1 MLSIILPC
9 YNEQDNLEFLFKS
22 LDPVVLAHQDL
33 EVLLVNN
40 GSTDNSAAVFEKELA
55 KRDRSIF
62 KVVTVEKNIGYGYGI
77 LSGLRAAKGHILSVT
92 HADRQ
97 TDPMD
102 VLKALEIYKKHCHPS
117 VHPPKADTQDD
128 KEANCHQEGYCH
140 AEALEGKGGNDENS
154 HPEPFCHPEGACP
167 EALEG
172 KGDKSL
178 LVKGYR
184 KNRRPMEAFFSW
196 GMGVLSS
203 LALGTRLTEINAQ
216 PKLFSKTFFDSIEK
230 DAPHDFSLDLYF
242 LYHAKK
248 KGQIID
254 FPVYFAKRVAGEAKG
269 GSGSSWKVR
278 FKLMKRIFKYIFE
291 LRNKVKAT

>member
-9 YNEQDNLEFLFKS
+9 YNEQDNLEFLFNS
-22 LDPVVLAHQDL
+22 LDPVAAAHQDL
-33 EVLLVNN
+33 EIILVNN
-40 GSTDNSAAVFEKELA
+40 GSTDNSLTVFEQEIA
-55 KRDRSIF
+55 KRNSAIF

-77 LSGLRAAKGHILSVT
+77 LTGLRAAKGDILSVT

-102 VLKALEIYKKHCHPS
+102 VLKALDLFHKNLHSETS
-117 VHPPKADTQDD
+117 
-128 KEANCHQEGYCH
+128 EG
-140 AEALEGKGGNDENS
+140 
-154 HPEPFCHPEGACP
+154 
-167 EALEG
+167 
-172 KGDKSL
+172 SL

-196 GMGVLSS
+196 GMGFLSS
-203 LALGTRLTEINAQ
+203 IALGTRLTEINAQ
-216 PKLFSKTFFDSIEK
+216 PKLFSKSFFDNIEK

-248 KGQIID
+248 QGRIID

-278 FKLMKRIFKYIFE
+278 WKLMKRIFKYIFE
-291 LRNKVKAT
+291 LRNKMKISRKAR

>member
-9 YNEQDNLEFLFKS
+9 YNEQDNLEFLFNS
-22 LDPVVLAHQDL
+22 LDPVAAAHQDL
-33 EVLLVNN
+33 EIILVNN
-40 GSTDNSAAVFEKELA
+40 GSTDNSATVFEQELA
-55 KRDRSIF
+55 KRDQTIF
-62 KVVTVEKNIGYGYGI
+62 RVVNVEKNIGYGYGI
-77 LSGLRAAKGHILSVT
+77 LTGLRAAKGDILSVT

-97 TDPMD
+97 TDPLD
-102 VLKALEIYKKHCHPS
+102 VLKALEIYKEHCHPECQPLAGVS
-117 VHPPKADTQDD
+117 
-128 KEANCHQEGYCH
+128 
-140 AEALEGKGGNDENS
+140 KGGNDENS
-154 HPEPFCHPEGACP
+154 NPEPISHPSIHPSSKARNTQ
-167 EALEG
+167 
-172 KGDKSL
+172 GDSWV

-216 PKLFSKTFFDSIEK
+216 PKLFSKSFFDSIEK

-254 FPVYFAKRVAGEAKG
+254 FPVYFAKRVAGVAKG

-278 FKLMKRIFKYIFE
+278 WKLIKRIFKYIFE
-291 LRNKVKAT
+291 LRNKVKQ

>member
-9 YNEQDNLEFLFKS
+9 YNEQDNLEFLFNS
-22 LDPVVLAHQDL
+22 LDPVAAAHQDL
-33 EVLLVNN
+33 EIILVNN
-40 GSTDNSAAVFEKELA
+40 GSTDNSLAVFEQEIT
-55 KRDRSIF
+55 KRNSTIF

-77 LSGLRAAKGHILSVT
+77 LTGLRAANGDILSVT

-102 VLKALEIYKKHCHPS
+102 VLKALDLFHKNLHSETS
-117 VHPPKADTQDD
+117 
-128 KEANCHQEGYCH
+128 EG
-140 AEALEGKGGNDENS
+140 
-154 HPEPFCHPEGACP
+154 
-167 EALEG
+167 
-172 KGDKSL
+172 SL

-196 GMGVLSS
+196 GMGFLSS
-203 LALGTRLTEINAQ
+203 IALGTRLTEINAQ
-216 PKLFSKTFFDSIEK
+216 PKLFSKSFFDNIEK

-248 KGQIID
+248 AGRIID

-278 FKLMKRIFKYIFE
+278 WKLMKRIFKYIFE
-291 LRNKVKAT
+291 LSNKVKA

>member
-9 YNEQDNLEFLFKS
+9 YNEQDNLEFLFNS
-22 LDPVVLAHQDL
+22 LDPVAAAHQDL
-33 EVLLVNN
+33 EIVLVNN
-40 GSTDNSAAVFEKELA
+40 GSTDNSVAVFEQELA
-55 KRDRSIF
+55 KRNRNIF
-62 KVVTVEKNIGYGYGI
+62 RVVTVEKNIGYGYGI
-77 LSGLRAAKGHILSVT
+77 LTGLRAAKGDILSVT

-102 VLKALEIYKKHCHPS
+102 VLKAFKIYQDQS
-117 VHPPKADTQDD
+117 STQ
-128 KEANCHQEGYCH
+128 
-140 AEALEGKGGNDENS
+140 
-154 HPEPFCHPEGACP
+154 
-167 EALEG
+167 
-172 KGDKSL
+172 L
-178 LVKGYR
+178 LVKGFR

-196 GMGVLSS
+196 GMGLLSS

-216 PKLFSKTFFDSIEK
+216 PKLFSKSFFDSIEQ

-242 LYHAKK
+242 LYHAKN

-278 FKLMKRIFKYIFE
+278 WKLMKRIFKYIFE
-291 LRNKVKAT
+291 LRKKVKT

>member
-9 YNEQDNLEFLFKS
+9 YNEQDNLEFLFNS
-22 LDPVVLAHQDL
+22 LDPLVLAHQDL
-33 EVLLVNN
+33 EIILVNN

-55 KRDRSIF
+55 KRNRSKF

-102 VLKALEIYKKHCHPS
+102 VLKALEIYKK
-117 VHPPKADTQDD
+117 
-128 KEANCHQEGYCH
+128 
-140 AEALEGKGGNDENS
+140 
-154 HPEPFCHPEGACP
+154 FCHPECLPLADVS
-167 EALEG
+167 
-172 KGDKSL
+172 KGNKSL

-184 KNRRPMEAFFSW
+184 KNRRLMEAFFSW
-196 GMGVLSS
+196 GMGILSS

-216 PKLFSKTFFDSIEK
+216 PKLFSKTFLDSIEK

-291 LRNKVKAT
+291 LRNKVKA

>member
-9 YNEQDNLEFLFKS
+9 YNEQDNLEFLFNS
-22 LDPVVLAHQDL
+22 LDPVAAAHQDL
-33 EVLLVNN
+33 EIILVNN
-40 GSTDNSAAVFEKELA
+40 GSTDNSAAVFEQELA
-55 KRDRSIF
+55 KRNQNIF

-77 LSGLRAAKGHILSVT
+77 LTGLRAAKGNILSLT

-102 VLKALEIYKKHCHPS
+102 VLKALGIYNSHPS
-117 VHPPKADTQDD
+117 VHQTMSVTQDD
-128 KEANCHQEGYCH
+128 KDTQ
-140 AEALEGKGGNDENS
+140 
-154 HPEPFCHPEGACP
+154 CHPECP
-167 EALEG
+167 PQADVS
-172 KGDKSL
+172 KGDSWV

-203 LALGTRLTEINAQ
+203 LVLGTRLTEINAQ

-278 FKLMKRIFKYIFE
+278 IKLMKRIFKYIFE
-291 LRNKVKAT
+291 LRNKVKA

>member
-9 YNEQDNLEFLFKS
+9 YNEQDNLEFLFNS
-22 LDPVVLAHQDL
+22 LDPVAAAHKDL
-33 EVLLVNN
+33 EIILVNN
-40 GSTDNSAAVFEKELA
+40 GSTDNSMAVFEQELA
-55 KRDRSIF
+55 KRDRNIF

-77 LSGLRAAKGHILSVT
+77 LTGLRAAKGDILSVT

-102 VLKALEIYKKHCHPS
+102 VLKALKLYQHHCLPS
-117 VHPPKADTQDD
+117 IHFAYQRNTQDD
-128 KEANCHQEGYCH
+128 NDVSNNPEFSTEKKEEVACR
-140 AEALEGKGGNDENS
+140 
-154 HPEPFCHPEGACP
+154 PEYQPQADVS
-167 EALEG
+167 
-172 KGDKSL
+172 KGDMSL
-178 LVKGYR
+178 LIKGFR

-216 PKLFSKTFFDSIEK
+216 PKLFSKSFFDSIEK
-230 DAPHDFSLDLYF
+230 EAPHDFSLDLYF

-248 KGQIID
+248 KGKIIE

-278 FKLMKRIFKYIFE
+278 WKLIKRILNYIFE
-291 LRNKVKAT
+291 LRRKVKQ

>member
-9 YNEQDNLEFLFKS
+9 YNEQDNLEFLFNS
-22 LDPVVLAHQDL
+22 LDPVAAAHQDL
-33 EVLLVNN
+33 EIILINN
-40 GSTDNSAAVFEKELA
+40 GSTDNSLAVFEQEIA
-55 KRDRSIF
+55 KRNSNIF

-77 LSGLRAAKGHILSVT
+77 LTGLRAANGDVLSVT

-102 VLKALEIYKKHCHPS
+102 VLKALDLFHKNLHSETS
-117 VHPPKADTQDD
+117 
-128 KEANCHQEGYCH
+128 EG
-140 AEALEGKGGNDENS
+140 
-154 HPEPFCHPEGACP
+154 
-167 EALEG
+167 
-172 KGDKSL
+172 SL

-184 KNRRPMEAFFSW
+184 ENRRPMEAFFSW

-216 PKLFSKTFFDSIEK
+216 PKLFSKSFFDNIEK

-248 KGQIID
+248 KGRIID

-278 FKLMKRIFKYIFE
+278 WKLMKRIFKYIFE
-291 LRNKVKAT
+291 LRNKMKISRKAR

>member
-9 YNEQDNLEFLFKS
+9 YNEQDNLEFLFNS
-22 LDPVVLAHQDL
+22 LDPVAAAHQDL
-33 EVLLVNN
+33 EIILVNN

-102 VLKALEIYKKHCHPS
+102 VLKALEIYEKHYHPS

-128 KEANCHQEGYCH
+128 NDTLCHQEG
-140 AEALEGKGGNDENS
+140 N
-154 HPEPFCHPEGACP
+154 CHPK
-167 EALEG
+167 ALEG

-216 PKLFSKTFFDSIEK
+216 PKLFSNIFFDSIEK

-291 LRNKVKAT
+291 LRNKVKA

>member
-9 YNEQDNLEFLFKS
+9 YNEQDNLEFLFNS
-22 LDPVVLAHQDL
+22 LDPVAAAHQDL
-33 EVLLVNN
+33 EIILVNN
-40 GSTDNSAAVFEKELA
+40 GSTDNSASVFEQELA
-55 KRDRSIF
+55 KRNQTIF
-62 KVVTVEKNIGYGYGI
+62 GVVNVEKNIGYGYGI
-77 LSGLRAAKGHILSVT
+77 LTGLRAAKGDILSVT

-102 VLKALEIYKKHCHPS
+102 VLKALEIYEALCRPSIHPL
-117 VHPPKADTQDD
+117 KADTQ
-128 KEANCHQEGYCH
+128 
-140 AEALEGKGGNDENS
+140 
-154 HPEPFCHPEGACP
+154 
-167 EALEG
+167 
-172 KGDKSL
+172 GDKGFW

-203 LALGTRLTEINAQ
+203 IALGTRLTEINAQ
-216 PKLFSKTFFDSIEK
+216 PKLFSKAFFDSIEK

-248 KGQIID
+248 KGQILD

-278 FKLMKRIFKYIFE
+278 WKLMKRIFKYIFE
-291 LRNKVKAT
+291 LRNKVKISRKDR

>member
-9 YNEQDNLEFLFKS
+9 YNEQDNLEFLFNS

-33 EVLLVNN
+33 EIILVNN

-55 KRDRSIF
+55 KRDRSKF

-102 VLKALEIYKKHCHPS
+102 VLKALEIYNKHCHPECQPLAGVS
-117 VHPPKADTQDD
+117 
-128 KEANCHQEGYCH
+128 
-140 AEALEGKGGNDENS
+140 KGGNDENS
-154 HPEPFCHPEGACP
+154 HPEPISHPSIHPSPKARNTQ
-167 EALEG
+167 
-172 KGDKSL
+172 GDSWV

-216 PKLFSKTFFDSIEK
+216 PKLFSKAFFDSIEK

-242 LYHAKK
+242 LYHTKK

-291 LRNKVKAT
+291 LRNKVKA

>member
-9 YNEQDNLEFLFKS
+9 YNEQDNLEFLFNS
-22 LDPVVLAHQDL
+22 LDPVAAAHQDL
-33 EVLLVNN
+33 EIILVNN
-40 GSTDNSAAVFEKELA
+40 GSTDNSLAVFEKELA
-55 KRDRSIF
+55 KRNSTIF

-77 LSGLRAAKGHILSVT
+77 LSGLRAAKGDILSVT

-102 VLKALEIYKKHCHPS
+102 VLKALDLFQQN
-117 VHPPKADTQDD
+117 VHSETS
-128 KEANCHQEGYCH
+128 EG
-140 AEALEGKGGNDENS
+140 
-154 HPEPFCHPEGACP
+154 
-167 EALEG
+167 
-172 KGDKSL
+172 SL

-216 PKLFSKTFFDSIEK
+216 PKLFSKHFFDKIEK

-248 KGQIID
+248 GGQIID

-278 FKLMKRIFKYIFE
+278 WKLMKRIFKYIFE
-291 LRNKVKAT
+291 LKNKVKSS

>member
-9 YNEQDNLEFLFKS
+9 YNEQDNLEFLFNS
-22 LDPVVLAHQDL
+22 LDPVAAAHQDL
-33 EVLLVNN
+33 EIILVNN
-40 GSTDNSAAVFEKELA
+40 GSTDNSAAVFEQELT
-55 KRDRSIF
+55 KRNQNTF
-62 KVVTVEKNIGYGYGI
+62 KVVNVEKNIGYGYGI
-77 LSGLRAAKGHILSVT
+77 LTGLRAAKGNILSVT

-102 VLKALEIYKKHCHPS
+102 VLKALGIYNCHPS
-117 VHPPKADTQDD
+117 VHQTMSVTQDD
-128 KEANCHQEGYCH
+128 KDTQCHPEGACP
-140 AEALEGKGGNDENS
+140 EALEGKGGNDENS
-154 HPEPFCHPEGACP
+154 HPEPISHPSIHPSPKARNTQ
-167 EALEG
+167 
-172 KGDKSL
+172 GDSWV

-230 DAPHDFSLDLYF
+230 DAPHDFSLDLFF

-278 FKLMKRIFKYIFE
+278 IKLMKRIFKYIFE
-291 LRNKVKAT
+291 LRNKVKA

>member
-9 YNEQDNLEFLFKS
+9 YNEQDNLEFLFHS
-22 LDPVVLAHQDL
+22 LDPVAAVHNDL
-33 EVLLVNN
+33 EIILVNN
-40 GSTDNSAAVFEKELA
+40 GSTDNSEAVFEQELS
-55 KRDRSIF
+55 KRDRNIF
-62 KVVTVEKNIGYGYGI
+62 KVVTVEKNIGYGFGI
-77 LSGLRAAKGHILSVT
+77 LTGLRAATGDILSVT

-102 VLKALEIYKKHCHPS
+102 VLKALDIYYKNS
-117 VHPPKADTQDD
+117 D
-128 KEANCHQEGYCH
+128 KQV
-140 AEALEGKGGNDENS
+140 
-154 HPEPFCHPEGACP
+154 
-167 EALEG
+167 
-172 KGDKSL
+172 
-178 LVKGYR
+178 LVKGFR

-196 GMGVLSS
+196 GMGLLSS

-216 PKLFSKTFFDSIEK
+216 PKLFSKAFFDSIEK

-248 KGQIID
+248 KGQIQD

-278 FKLMKRIFKYIFE
+278 WKLIKRILKYIFE
-291 LRNKVKAT
+291 LRNKVRSSR

>member
-9 YNEQDNLEFLFKS
+9 YNEQDNLEFLFNS
-22 LDPVVLAHQDL
+22 IDPVVLAHQDL
-33 EVLLVNN
+33 EIILINN

-102 VLKALEIYKKHCHPS
+102 VLKALEIYIMHCHPECQPLAGVS
-117 VHPPKADTQDD
+117 
-128 KEANCHQEGYCH
+128 
-140 AEALEGKGGNDENS
+140 KGGNDENI
-154 HPEPFCHPEGACP
+154 HPEPISHPSIHPSPKARNTQ
-167 EALEG
+167 
-172 KGDKSL
+172 GDSWV

-184 KNRRPMEAFFSW
+184 KNRRLMEAFFSW

-216 PKLFSKTFFDSIEK
+216 PKLFSKIFFDSIEK

>member
-9 YNEQDNLEFLFKS
+9 YNEQDNLEFLFQS
-22 LDPVVLAHQDL
+22 LDPVAAAHQNL
-33 EVLLVNN
+33 EIILVNN
-40 GSTDNSAAVFEKELA
+40 GSTDNSVAVFERELS
-55 KRDRSIF
+55 KRNREVF
-62 KVVTVEKNIGYGYGI
+62 KVVTVEKNIGYGFGI
-77 LSGLRAAKGHILSVT
+77 LTGLRAAKGQILSVT

-102 VLKALEIYKKHCHPS
+102 VLKAYEIYKKQ
-117 VHPPKADTQDD
+117 ADIQ
-128 KEANCHQEGYCH
+128 
-140 AEALEGKGGNDENS
+140 
-154 HPEPFCHPEGACP
+154 P
-167 EALEG
+167 
-172 KGDKSL
+172 

-184 KNRRPMEAFFSW
+184 KNRRLMEAFFSW

-216 PKLFSKTFFDSIEK
+216 PKLFSKIFFDSIEK
-230 DAPHDFSLDLYF
+230 DAPHDFSLDLYL

-248 KGQIID
+248 KGKILD

-278 FKLMKRIFKYIFE
+278 WKLMKRIFKYIFE
-291 LRNKVKAT
+291 LRSKVKP